1 MEPVDWDSHA
11 LMLWDSIVLPF
22 IPHSQFGDDND
33 AYKEQGG
40 DGEEGT
46 SSFSNEETER
56 GPRAPQVKTSKN
68 TQSAL
73 SQGSLSNGF
82 FTIGLVNYYPVSL
95 AHQ

>member
-22 IPHSQFGDDND
+22 ISHSQFGDDSN
-33 AYKEQGG
+33 AYKEGG
-40 DGEEGT
+40 AGDEGT
-46 SSFSNEETER
+46 SSFSKQER
-56 GPRAPQVKTSKN
+56 QWGPRAPQVKTSKN

-82 FTIGLVNYYPVSL
+82 FTIRLVNCYPVSL